1 MNKYKRGL
9 IIGRFQPFHNGHLHL
24 VRQTLEECEELII
37 VIGSA
42 QFNFLYKD
50 PFTAGE
56 RIEMIHDSLI
66 SKEINNCNFFLIP
79 LVNFENNACWLEY
92 LKSMVPKFEIIYSG
106 NEYVCYLSKKDI
118 IVKEPIF
125 VNKIKYNGEN
135 IRKLIVDNKKWDNL
149 VPLPVKKLIMK
160 FDGIERIKLLSRS
173 DTIPQK
179 W

>member
-9 IIGRFQPFHNGHLHL
+9 IIRRFQPFHNGHIKLI
-24 VRQTLEECEELII
+24 QQILEECNELIV

-42 QFNFLYKD
+42 QFNYLYKD

-56 RIEMIHDSLI
+56 RIEMIHATVSYQRIDHCKI
-66 SKEINNCNFFLIP
+66 FLIP

-92 LKSMVPKFEIIYSG
+92 LKSMVPTFEIIYSG
-106 NEYVCYLSKKDI
+106 NEYVRYLSKKDT

-125 VNKIKYNGEN
+125 VNKIKFNGEN
-135 IRKLIVDNKKWDNL
+135 IRKLIVDNRKWEDL
-149 VPLPVKKLIMK
+149 VPFPVKELIMK
-160 FDGIERIKLLSRS
+160 VDGIERIQLLSKS
-173 DTIPQK
+173 DTVPQM